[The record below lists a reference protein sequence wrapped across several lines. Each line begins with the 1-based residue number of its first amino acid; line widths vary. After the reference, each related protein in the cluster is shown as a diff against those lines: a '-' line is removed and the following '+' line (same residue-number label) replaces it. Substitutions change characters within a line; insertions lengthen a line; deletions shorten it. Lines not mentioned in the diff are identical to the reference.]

1 MKKLKN
7 YILMLLVPL
16 ILLGCVSKGVSDA
29 VTEDTTNSNLGGYTW
44 AQLGSMINNSQSIVK
59 ISVS

>member
-16 ILLGCVSKGVSDA
+16 ILLGCVSKGVSDT
-29 VTEDTTNSNLGGYTW
+29 VEDTTDSNLGGYT
-44 AQLGSMINNSQSIVK
+44 
-59 ISVS
+59 